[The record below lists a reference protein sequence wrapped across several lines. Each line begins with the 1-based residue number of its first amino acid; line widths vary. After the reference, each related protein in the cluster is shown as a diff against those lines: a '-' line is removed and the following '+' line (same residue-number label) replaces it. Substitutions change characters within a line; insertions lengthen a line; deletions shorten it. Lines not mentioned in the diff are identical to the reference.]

1 MKEEKVS
8 HTGMHCKVTLIFTL
22 FFNLKEE
29 KKKPTEACKRLTVSL
44 ISIFTLKSFQRKA
57 PFLQLTLPGT
67 ELSGF

>member
-1 MKEEKVS
+1 MKFLPKGEEQK
-8 HTGMHCKVTLIFTL
+8 HFINK
-22 FFNLKEE
+22 LKRK